1 MEKRNDQVE
10 RKMELTE
17 HKSRRKFGQHFTSRE
32 IFIEYILPQ
41 IRDQLNDYIFVDLF
55 CGAGNLILPILN
67 QIPTGERVKF
77 FQENIFLFDVQQRC
91 VDETIENAESYGIPF
106 EIASK
111 NIILQDTLQNYPEF
125 LLKKTKPIFHITN
138 PPYLY
143 LGYIVKTEET
153 QKYLPLFQGDNEGY
167 QDLYQ
172 IALIND
178 LRHNIEKM
186 IYIIPSNFIFG
197 SSVSNKIRND
207 FFEKYMIRYSYIF
220 ETKIFEY
227 TGQNVMIN
235 TFLRKPVAK
244 TEPVKFLGMKIGGED
259 SQYEKEYILLP
270 ENNYKAGGEFEEFI
284 EEYQQNPALEHEF
297 YLKSEEVEKNKGTV
311 DVEVID
317 SSEYKGNAYTKK
329 TIQVSED
336 FAKRIRN
343 NTLWI
348 RTVDTGT
355 WEGRAGLYNIRNSFE
370 VDGILVSKN
379 TYRTNPI
386 QIFFKKPISI
396 EDQTLLRDYF
406 NMVLESLRKV
416 SDSEFMTTYKY
427 SNGPYTRKYFGLSQ
441 TKKIIHTFPQL
452 TQEEKT
458 VMSRIIQQK
467 DFEKLKGF
475 LNTVSS
481 TNHTK
486 APNCT
491 QEAKQNAKIT
501 ESGNQTLYKWL
512 SDEGSDK
519 KHD

>member
-1 MEKRNDQVE
+1 
-10 RKMELTE
+10 
-17 HKSRRKFGQHFTSRE
+17 
-32 IFIEYILPQ
+32 
-41 IRDQLNDYIFVDLF
+41 
-55 CGAGNLILPILN
+55 
-67 QIPTGERVKF
+67 
-77 FQENIFLFDVQQRC
+77 
-91 VDETIENAESYGIPF
+91 
-106 EIASK
+106 
-111 NIILQDTLQNYPEF
+111 
-125 LLKKTKPIFHITN
+125 
-138 PPYLY
+138 
-143 LGYIVKTEET
+143 
-153 QKYLPLFQGDNEGY
+153 
-167 QDLYQ
+167 
-172 IALIND
+172 
-178 LRHNIEKM
+178 
-186 IYIIPSNFIFG
+186 
-197 SSVSNKIRND
+197 
-207 FFEKYMIRYSYIF
+207 
-220 ETKIFEY
+220 
-227 TGQNVMIN
+227 MIN

-396 EDQTLLRDYF
+396 EDQALLRDYF

-491 QEAKQNAKIT
+491 QETKQKAKIT